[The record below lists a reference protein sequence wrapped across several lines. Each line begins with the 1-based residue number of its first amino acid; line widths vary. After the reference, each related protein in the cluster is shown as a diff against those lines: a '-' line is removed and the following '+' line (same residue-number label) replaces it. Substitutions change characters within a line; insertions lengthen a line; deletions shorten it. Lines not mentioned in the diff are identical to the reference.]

1 MVPTWVTSSG
11 ATTSPPPATPPS
23 PRPLATVLGEVVRY
37 TDTDGNGFLDRIEL
51 DYNGDRVIDLT
62 INLLDWKTEQDPH
75 PDVAEIL
82 DVRALG
88 WKGLHEHF
96 RKMAEQSWQ
105 EALGFYRAA
114 WRRGLTD
121 AAMDRLAFA
130 SSSGER
136 YDHAYWLKET
146 ILRRCLARLAEARQ
160 AQPDQAAAL
169 TALEKN
175 LIRAVYLGDWKSAT
189 ETVGRIPSL

>member
-1 MVPTWVTSSG
+1 
-11 ATTSPPPATPPS
+11 
-23 PRPLATVLGEVVRY
+23 
-37 TDTDGNGFLDRIEL
+37 
-51 DYNGDRVIDLT
+51 
-62 INLLDWKTEQDPH
+62 
-75 PDVAEIL
+75 
-82 DVRALG
+82 
-88 WKGLHEHF
+88 
-96 RKMAEQSWQ
+96 
-105 EALGFYRAA
+105 
-114 WRRGLTD
+114 
-121 AAMDRLAFA
+121 MDRLAFA